1 MRTIVGLR
9 RWRRNPLCRRT
20 DLVEAWLALA
30 AAVLIAL
37 AAPAVGLVCADTIDA
52 SLLETVRLQQE
63 QRHRTKAEVVAV
75 PKERGMI
82 VYDVESP
89 EQRDPGR
96 RVVATWRAP
105 DGSAR
110 TGTLSSPLRAPRPGD
125 TFVFWT
131 DREGDEA
138 RAPMTATAARVH
150 SALAGFGSAV
160 LAVALVEC
168 GRRLI
173 VWRLVQRR
181 YERLDRAW
189 ARTGPDWGRTG
200 AGG

>member
-9 RWRRNPLCRRT
+9 RWRHNPLCRRT
-20 DLVEAWLALA
+20 DLVEAWLALT

-37 AAPAVGLVCADTIDA
+37 AAPAVGLLCGRAVDA
-52 SLLETVRLQQE
+52 TLRETVRLQHE
-63 QRHRTKAEVVAV
+63 QRHRTEAEVIALSAERV
-75 PKERGMI
+75 PL

-89 EQRDPGR
+89 VGQDLGG

-105 DGSAR
+105 DGSTR
-110 TGTLSSPLRAPRPGD
+110 TDTLSAPLRDPHPGD

-131 DREGDEA
+131 DRHGDEA
-138 RAPMTATAARVH
+138 QAPMTATAARAHAVF
-150 SALAGFGSAV
+150 AGLGSAV
-160 LAVALVEC
+160 PAVVLVEC
-168 GRRLI
+168 GRRLA

-189 ARTGPDWGRTG
+189 ARAGPDWGRTG
-200 AGG
+200 AGS